1 MNVSDILKRKGSKI
15 YAVNENSHL
24 RDAIKLLNSRNIGV
38 VLITSDSGAL
48 TGILSER
55 DIIRRSLAQETGF
68 RDESVTKSMT
78 RGVVSVEKSATVDQ
92 VMEIMTTSRIRHIP
106 VLEDGKILGLVSIGD
121 VVKHKIAEAENEAA
135 ELRDYI
141 ATA

>member
-1 MNVSDILKRKGSKI
+1 MKVSDILKRKGSKI